1 MMINQHEQSDLL
13 ALYTEEDAFS
23 GLLLRSLKDEAGI
36 LKDRSRVST
45 RIWQCLSRS
54 ACRTNE
60 NPGLSRDPKS
70 KIEASLGS
78 MRLSLHEEVMPLR

>member
-1 MMINQHEQSDLL
+1 MMINQHEQPDLL

-23 GLLLRSLKDEAGI
+23 GLLLQSLKDEAGI
-36 LKDRSRVST
+36 LGDRSRVS
-45 RIWQCLSRS
+45 IWQCLSRS

-70 KIEASLGS
+70 KIEAFLGQ
-78 MRLSLHEEVMPLR
+78 HEAVIA